1 VDNDP
6 ANPDGISGMSHTMR
20 RIAKQRAPQ
29 TTPLVIEIHG

>member
-6 ANPDGISGMSHTMR
+6 ANPDAISGMSYTMR

-29 TTPLVIEIHG
+29 PTSLLTEING